1 MPRIFDAVPRSRRDT
16 DRVAGTNFK
25 TGVVQGH
32 HADATRDVIK
42 LFRLQVLVQYG
53 FSAHR
58 DGRFRQALVV
68 VALYR
73 WMHEFTNFRAIFC
86 DVRSD
91 GGVGLAHGGY
101 STTKLKYVWGKGS
114 LL

>member
-1 MPRIFDAVPRSRRDT
+1 MPCIFDAVPGPRRDT
-16 DRVAGTNFK
+16 DRVAGINFK

-32 HADATRDVIK
+32 HADATRDVIE
-42 LFRLQVLVQYG
+42 LFCLQVLVQHG
-53 FSAHR
+53 FAANGYS
-58 DGRFRQALVV
+58 RFRQALVV

-73 WMHEFTNFRAIFC
+73 WMHELTNFRAIFC

-91 GGVGLAHGGY
+91 GGVGLAHRGY